1 MPPYSALSVSAK
13 ALRPESNIGHPF
25 RHMNYKSRSHNFA
38 WFNPCMALLHR
49 ISLHVHI
56 ILILITIIVIVIVTI
71 VIIIVVIVIIIVVI
85 VIIIGIIV
93 VIVIIIVVI
102 VIIIIISSL
111 RSWDD
116 TRKRGSELHWMHGL
130 FTVLA

>member
-1 MPPYSALSVSAK
+1 MLPYSALSVSAK

-71 VIIIVVIVIIIVVI
+71 VIIIVLIVIIIV

-102 VIIIIISSL
+102 VIIIISSL
-111 RSWDD
+111 RIWDD